1 MSVVSKF
8 ATWLIEKIKENR
20 RAEPAN
26 LESDREIV
34 RVLDMKRLNY
44 FMVERTWIIDLL
56 VAVDPMIIQET
67 RNPRSNPSSAG
78 SSSILMVVEFLLG
91 SMAGVRGISQFEFN

>member
-1 MSVVSKF
+1 
-8 ATWLIEKIKENR
+8 
-20 RAEPAN
+20 
-26 LESDREIV
+26 
-34 RVLDMKRLNY
+34 MKRLNY

-91 SMAGVRGISQFEFN
+91 SMAGVRGIGQFEFN